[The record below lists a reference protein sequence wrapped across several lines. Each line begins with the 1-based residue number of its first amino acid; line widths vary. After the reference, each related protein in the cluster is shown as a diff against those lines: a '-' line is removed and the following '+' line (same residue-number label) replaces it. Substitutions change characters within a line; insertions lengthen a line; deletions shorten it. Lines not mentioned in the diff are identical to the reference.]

1 MDHQTFAQLLGNYGE
16 FVGAIAVVVT
26 LVYLARQIRQ
36 NTDATRATLDCA
48 IRSDFNRLHE
58 LVMTNPNALDLVNR
72 LGDPSI
78 DYQAKAFAN
87 WYLNRFSNVETAL
100 NADILPKEEF
110 DAWQLDFARQLELF
124 PGMVPH
130 MKEQLEHYPDWG
142 NTRSLYD
149 PLRNAS

>member
-1 MDHQTFAQLLGNYGE
+1 MDHQIFAQLLGNYGE

-58 LVMTNPNALDLVNR
+58 LVMSNPDALDLLNR
-72 LGDPSI
+72 LGDPSV

-87 WYLNRFSNVETAL
+87 WWLNRFSNVETAL
-100 NADILPKEEF
+100 NADILPREEF
-110 DAWQLDFARQLELF
+110 DAWQADFARQLELF

-130 MKEQLEHYPDWG
+130 MQEQLSHYPEWG
-142 NTRSLYD
+142 GKHSLYQA
-149 PLRNAS
+149 LRDAG